1 MANSINWGIIN
12 FSSWWGQGTTLTGW
26 GNTYADKII
35 VKNFKERV
43 EADGG
48 SVESLTCIEL

>member
-12 FSSWWGQGTTLTGW
+12 FSSWWGQGATLTNW
-26 GNTYADKII
+26 GGTYAGKII
-35 VKNFKERV
+35 VKDFKERV

>member
-12 FSSWWGQGTTLTGW
+12 FSSWWGQGATLTG
-26 GNTYADKII
+26 GGSSYADKLII
-35 VKNFKERV
+35 IDFKERV

-48 SVESLTCIEL
+48 TVESLTCIEI